1 MYRLSAAVLLLAGT
15 LTFAQAPE
23 HSAPAVASA
32 QSIQAPRISAPHDP
46 IPSTGCPVGFF
57 ANRQAATNLVI
68 VDRARQKDDGP
79 AQGLHLMLNRLSQ
92 PAIQSIEVTVYG
104 TSLSPKPYALPVAPP
119 SDDLISKTFGLHRTT
134 GSDSL
139 SEADVWMHQVGSVRW
154 ADLIS
159 ITYTDGTTWHAAS
172 NLKCRAVPS
181 NFLLVGVK

>member
-1 MYRLSAAVLLLAGT
+1 MYRLSATVFLLAST
-15 LTFAQAPE
+15 LTFAQAPD

-32 QSIQAPRISAPHDP
+32 QSIQAPWIIAPNDP

-68 VDRARQKDDGP
+68 VDRAKQKDRGP
-79 AQGLHLMLNRLSQ
+79 AQGLHLMLNRLNR

-104 TSLSPKPYALPVAPP
+104 TSLSLKPYALPVAPP
-119 SDDLISKTFGLHRTT
+119 ADDLISKTFELHRAT

-159 ITYTDGTTWHAAS
+159 ITYTDGTTWHAAL

>member
-1 MYRLSAAVLLLAGT
+1 MYRLSATVLLLAST
-15 LTFAQAPE
+15 LAFAQVPD
-23 HSAPAVASA
+23 HSAPAVAPA
-32 QSIQAPRISAPHDP
+32 QPHYP

-104 TSLSPKPYALPVAPP
+104 TSLSPKAYALPVAPP
-119 SDDLISKTFGLHRTT
+119 SDKLISKTFELHRTT

-159 ITYTDGTTWHAAS
+159 IAYTDGTTWHTAS
-172 NLKCRAVPS
+172 NIKCRAVPS